1 MFKITVAQAIYSN
14 HRLDTAYDGRYI
26 VRLPNRQ
33 QVYAVDYVRRL
44 AEYERSGST
53 EDAAPNPAKRA

>member
-1 MFKITVAQAIYSN
+1 MFTITFAQAIYSN

-33 QVYAVDYVRRL
+33 QVYAEDYARRL
-44 AEYERSGST
+44 AEYEQNERSGT
-53 EDAAPNPAKRA
+53 APDDAKRV